1 MDGSVIDVTND
12 RLELCAIGK
21 YDIPSKQR
29 QSVFRV
35 DLLNSNIA
43 IFGSPLSGKTNLLKL
58 LINCLHKRSNE
69 RNEQVFILDF
79 SGALQEYK
87 YMPLVSAYF
96 DNSNEEYVKRVF
108 RILETILKKNVKEL
122 GSKNF
127 VAGRSEELPH
137 TTFIIDNLNAFVDET
152 RYTAYH
158 EKFGR
163 LCRDG
168 RSRGISIVFTATDT
182 KGLARYL
189 LSFEQKIALNLSQ
202 EKCAEIFGVK
212 SEPLGNIA
220 GRGYANVTERP
231 EGIIGTF
238 NLNAPYEVQILKCSD
253 IIDEGSD
260 FINKLRIKYA
270 YDAVSSDFCR
280 KVKKYQIFP
289 QELLPEDYIKLKQ
302 PYSSEEKIP
311 SEDFVEVGL
320 DYVDFKPIGIDFEE
334 SRVAAIYGKREFGKT
349 NLLKLLLES
358 LKKIKP
364 DSRFVFFDDGRKQL
378 FDFYSELN
386 SQLDCKYIGEFSN
399 IEVLRLK
406 DGPVRRKLSPMQQFY
421 KLLHEEYISLNND
434 LYENPILN
442 QIYGVDDENVM
453 VDDVPKGC
461 ERGEARPTVF
471 IIQSK
476 SIYLNTKTN
485 SDFIHYILP
494 ELIDTAEDND
504 LIFIFTDVKKIT
516 DVEVNSEFNSALKI
530 VFLLDNIAEFA
541 SERGGKSVF
550 GEMDQKSL
558 KEDYARCE
566 VGDGYYYNVEA
577 DLLKK
582 AKFIKVI

>member
-1 MDGSVIDVTND
+1 MERSVINVISE
-12 RLELCAIGK
+12 RPEMFALGK

-29 QSVFRV
+29 QSMFQV

-43 IFGSPLSGKTNLLKL
+43 VFGSALSGKTNLLKL
-58 LINCLHKRSNE
+58 IINCLHKRSDE
-69 RNEQVFILDF
+69 KNEQIFILDF
-79 SGALQEYK
+79 GGALQEYK
-87 YMPLVSAYF
+87 NMPLVSAYF

-127 VAGRSEELPH
+127 AAGRTEQLPH
-137 TTFIIDNLNAFVDET
+137 TTFIIDNLNTFVDET
-152 RYTAYH
+152 RYSAYH

-182 KGLARYL
+182 KGISRFL
-189 LSFEQKIALNLSQ
+189 LSFEQKIVLNLSQ
-202 EKCAEIFGVK
+202 EKCSEIFGLK
-212 SEPLGNIA
+212 TESLGNIA

-231 EGIIGTF
+231 DGIIGTF

-253 IIDEGSD
+253 IADETSA
-260 FINKLRIKYA
+260 FSQKLRQKFG
-270 YDAVSSDFCR
+270 YDDSSLEFTKR
-280 KVKKYQIFP
+280 VVQYKTFP
-289 QELLPEDYIKLKQ
+289 QELMPADHLELKQ
-302 PYSSEEKIP
+302 PYSAGEKIP
-311 SEDFVEVGL
+311 SDAFVEVGL
-320 DYVDFKPIGIDFEE
+320 DYVDFKPIGIDFNE

-349 NLLKLLLES
+349 NLLKLLLDD

-364 DSRFVFFDDGRKQL
+364 TSRFVFFDDGRKQL
-378 FDFYSELN
+378 MDFYKESREY
-386 SQLDCKYIGEFSN
+386 LDCEYIGEFST
-399 IEVLRLK
+399 IDVGLA
-406 DGPVRRKLSPMQQFY
+406 DGRTVKRKLSPMQQFY
-421 KLLHEEYISLNND
+421 KLLHEEYISLNKD
-434 LYENPILN
+434 FRDNPILD
-442 QIYGVDDENVM
+442 QIYGVDDDNIM
-453 VDDVPKGC
+453 VDDIPAGC
-461 ERGEARPTVF
+461 ERGEGKKTVF

-476 SIYLNTKTN
+476 SVYLNTKTN

-494 ELIDTAEDND
+494 ELLDTAEDND
-504 LIFIFTDVKKIT
+504 FIFLFTDVKKIT
-516 DVEVNSEFNSALKI
+516 DAEVNSEFNSAVKI

-541 SERGGKSVF
+541 SERGGKTVF

-577 DLLKK
+577 DSLKK

>member
-1 MDGSVIDVTND
+1 MEWSVITVICD

-29 QSVFRV
+29 QSTFQV

-43 IFGSPLSGKTNLLKL
+43 VFGSALSGKTNLIKL
-58 LINCLHKRSNE
+58 IINCLHKKSDE
-69 RNEQVFILDF
+69 HNEQIFILDF

-87 YMPLVSAYF
+87 DMPLVSAYF

-108 RILETILKKNVKEL
+108 RILESILKNNVKEL

-127 VAGRSEELPH
+127 TAGRNDKTLH
-137 TTFIIDNLNAFVDET
+137 TTFIIDNLNAFIDET
-152 RYTAYH
+152 RYSAYH

-182 KGLARYL
+182 KGLSRFL
-189 LSFEQKIALNLSQ
+189 LSFEQKIALNIPQ
-202 EKCAEIFGVK
+202 EKCTELFGVK
-212 SEPLGNIA
+212 TESVGNIA

-231 EGIIGTF
+231 DGIIGTF
-238 NLNAPYEVQILKCSD
+238 NLNAPYEVQILKCAD
-253 IIDEGSD
+253 IADTTSEFIKKLHLKFEYDESQED
-260 FINKLRIKYA
+260 Y
-270 YDAVSSDFCR
+270 VR
-280 KVKKYQIFP
+280 KVKKYQTFP
-289 QELLPEDYIKLKQ
+289 QELMLTDYLELKQ
-302 PYSSEEKIP
+302 PYSSDDKIP
-311 SEDFVEVGL
+311 SEAFVEVGL
-320 DYVDFKPIGIDFEE
+320 DYVDFKPVGIDFEDT
-334 SRVAAIYGKREFGKT
+334 RMVAVYGKREFVKT
-349 NLLKLLLES
+349 NLLRLLLNK
-358 LKKIKP
+358 LKSIKNS
-364 DSRFVFFDDGRKQL
+364 SRFVFFDDGRKEL
-378 FDFYSELN
+378 RDLCSELKN
-386 SQLDCKYIGEFSN
+386 TVNCEYIGEFKPIDVPLS
-399 IEVLRLK
+399 
-406 DGPVRRKLSPMQQFY
+406 DGRIVKRKLSPMQQFY
-421 KLLHEEYISLNND
+421 KLLHEEYISLNKD
-434 LYENPILN
+434 FQDNPILN

-453 VDDVPKGC
+453 VDDIPDGC
-461 ERGEARPTVF
+461 ERGEAKPTVF

-476 SIYLNTKTN
+476 SVYLNTKTN

-494 ELIDTAEDND
+494 ELIDIAEDND

-516 DVEVNSEFNSALKI
+516 DAEVNSEFNSSLKA

-566 VGDGYYYNVEA
+566 IGDGYYYDVEA
-577 DLLKK
+577 DSLKK
-582 AKFIKVI
+582 SKFIKVT

>member
-1 MDGSVIDVTND
+1 MEWGMMNVICD
-12 RLELCAIGK
+12 RLELCTLGK

-29 QSVFRV
+29 QSPFQV
-35 DLLNSNIA
+35 DLVNSNIA
-43 IFGSPLSGKTNLLKL
+43 IFGSALSGKTNLLKM
-58 LINCLHKRSNE
+58 LINCLHKRSDEN
-69 RNEQVFILDF
+69 NEQIFILDF

-87 YMPLVSAYF
+87 DMPLVSAYF

-108 RILETILKKNVKEL
+108 RILETILKKNIKEL

-127 VAGRSEELPH
+127 VAGRNANTPH
-137 TTFIIDNLNAFVDET
+137 TTFIIDNLNAFADEA

-168 RSRGISIVFTATDT
+168 RSRGISIVFTAADT

-189 LSFEQKIALNLSQ
+189 LSFEQKITLNLAQ
-202 EKCAEIFGVK
+202 DKCTEIFGVK

-231 EGIIGTF
+231 DGIIGTF
-238 NLNAPYEVQILKCSD
+238 NLNAPYEVQILRCSD
-253 IIDEGSD
+253 ISDETSH
-260 FINKLRIKYA
+260 FMNKLRSKYE
-270 YDAVSSDFCR
+270 YDETVSDYNR
-280 KVKKYQIFP
+280 KVKKYQTFP
-289 QELLPEDYIKLKQ
+289 QELMLEDYLELKQ
-302 PYSSEEKIP
+302 PYSSDDKIP
-311 SEDFVEVGL
+311 SASFVEVGL

-334 SRVAAIYGKREFGKT
+334 FRVVGIYGKRDFGKS
-349 NLLKLLLES
+349 NLLKLMLDK
-358 LKKIKP
+358 LKDVKSS
-364 DSRFVFFDDGRKQL
+364 SRFVFFDDGRKQL
-378 FDFYSELN
+378 HDFFAKMK
-386 SQLDCKYIGEFSN
+386 SQFSCEYIGEFSPVDV
-399 IEVLRLK
+399 VLS
-406 DGPVRRKLSPMQQFY
+406 DGRTVKRKLSPMQQFY
-421 KLLHEEYISLNND
+421 KLLHEEYISLNRD
-434 LYENPILN
+434 FQENPILN

-453 VDDVPKGC
+453 VDDIPDGC
-461 ERGEARPTVF
+461 NRGEASPTVF

-476 SIYLNTKTN
+476 SVYLNTKTN
-485 SDFIHYILP
+485 SDFIHYVLP

-516 DVEVNSEFNSALKI
+516 DAEVNSEFNSVLKI

-577 DLLKK
+577 DSLKK

>member
-1 MDGSVIDVTND
+1 MTND

>member
-1 MDGSVIDVTND
+1 MICD

-29 QSVFRV
+29 QSTFQV

-43 IFGSPLSGKTNLLKL
+43 VFGSALSGKTNLIKL
-58 LINCLHKRSNE
+58 IINCLHKKSDE
-69 RNEQVFILDF
+69 HNEQIFILDF

-87 YMPLVSAYF
+87 DMPLVSAYF

-108 RILETILKKNVKEL
+108 RILESILKNNVKEL

-127 VAGRSEELPH
+127 TAGRNDKTLH
-137 TTFIIDNLNAFVDET
+137 TTFIIDNLNAFIDET
-152 RYTAYH
+152 RYSAYH

-182 KGLARYL
+182 KGLSRFL
-189 LSFEQKIALNLSQ
+189 LSFEQKIALNIPQ
-202 EKCAEIFGVK
+202 EKCTELFGVK
-212 SEPLGNIA
+212 TESVGNIA

-231 EGIIGTF
+231 DGIIGTF
-238 NLNAPYEVQILKCSD
+238 NLNAPYEVQILKCAD
-253 IIDEGSD
+253 IADTTSEFIKKLHLKFEYDESQED
-260 FINKLRIKYA
+260 Y
-270 YDAVSSDFCR
+270 VR

-289 QELLPEDYIKLKQ
+289 QELMLTDYLELKQ
-302 PYSSEEKIP
+302 PYSSDDKIP
-311 SEDFVEVGL
+311 SEAFVEVGL
-320 DYVDFKPIGIDFEE
+320 DYVDFKPVGIDFEDT
-334 SRVAAIYGKREFGKT
+334 RMVAVYGKREFGKT
-349 NLLKLLLES
+349 NLLRLLLNK
-358 LKKIKP
+358 LKSIKNS
-364 DSRFVFFDDGRKQL
+364 SRFVFFDDGRKEL
-378 FDFYSELN
+378 RDLCSELKN
-386 SQLDCKYIGEFSN
+386 TVNCEYIGEFKPIDVS
-399 IEVLRLK
+399 LS
-406 DGPVRRKLSPMQQFY
+406 DGRIIKRKLSPMQQFY
-421 KLLHEEYISLNND
+421 KLLHEEYISLNKD
-434 LYENPILN
+434 FQDNPILN

-453 VDDVPKGC
+453 VDDIPDGC
-461 ERGEARPTVF
+461 ERGEAKPTVF

-476 SIYLNTKTN
+476 SVYLNTKTN

-494 ELIDTAEDND
+494 ELIDIAEDND

-516 DVEVNSEFNSALKI
+516 DAEVNSEFNSSLKA

-566 VGDGYYYNVEA
+566 IGDGYYYDVEA
-577 DLLKK
+577 DSLKK
-582 AKFIKVI
+582 SKFIKVT

>member
-1 MDGSVIDVTND
+1 MICD
-12 RLELCAIGK
+12 RLEMCAIGK

-29 QSVFRV
+29 QSTFQV

-43 IFGSPLSGKTNLLKL
+43 IFGSALSGKTNLIKL
-58 LINCLHKRSNE
+58 IINCLHKKSDE
-69 RNEQVFILDF
+69 HNEQIFILDF
-79 SGALQEYK
+79 SGALQEYRE
-87 YMPLVSAYF
+87 MPLVSAYF

-108 RILETILKKNVKEL
+108 RILETILKSNVKEL

-127 VAGRSEELPH
+127 AAGRNEKTPH
-137 TTFIIDNLNAFVDET
+137 TTFIIDNLNAFIDES
-152 RYTAYH
+152 RYSAYH

-182 KGLARYL
+182 KGLSRFL
-189 LSFEQKIALNLSQ
+189 LSFEQKIALNMPQ
-202 EKCAEIFGVK
+202 EKCTELFGVK
-212 SEPLGNIA
+212 TESLGNIA

-253 IIDEGSD
+253 IADTASG
-260 FINKLRIKYA
+260 FIKKLRMKFG
-270 YDAVSSDFCR
+270 YDEATSTYER
-280 KVKKYQIFP
+280 TVKKYQTFP
-289 QELLPEDYIKLKQ
+289 QELMPTDYLELKQ
-302 PYSSEEKIP
+302 PYSSDDKIP
-311 SEDFVEVGL
+311 SEAFAEVGL
-320 DYVDFKPIGIDFEE
+320 DYVDFKPIGVDFGET
-334 SRVAAIYGKREFGKT
+334 RVIAIYGKREFGKT
-349 NLLKLLLES
+349 NLLSLLLHKLQS
-358 LKKIKP
+358 IK
-364 DSRFVFFDDGRKQL
+364 SSARFVFFDDGRKEL
-378 FDFYSELN
+378 RDLCSEMKKTVN
-386 SQLDCKYIGEFSN
+386 CEYIGEFKPIDVS
-399 IEVLRLK
+399 LS
-406 DGPVRRKLSPMQQFY
+406 DGRTVKRKLSPMQQFY
-421 KLLHEEYISLNND
+421 KLLHEEYISLNRD
-434 LYENPILN
+434 FQDNPILN

-453 VDDVPKGC
+453 VDDIPNGC
-461 ERGEARPTVF
+461 DRGEAQPTVF

-476 SIYLNTKTN
+476 SVYLNTKTN
-485 SDFIHYILP
+485 SDFIHYVLP
-494 ELIDTAEDND
+494 ELMDIAEDND

-516 DVEVNSEFNSALKI
+516 DAEVNSEFNSSLKV

-566 VGDGYYYNVEA
+566 IGDGYYYDVEA
-577 DLLKK
+577 DSLKK